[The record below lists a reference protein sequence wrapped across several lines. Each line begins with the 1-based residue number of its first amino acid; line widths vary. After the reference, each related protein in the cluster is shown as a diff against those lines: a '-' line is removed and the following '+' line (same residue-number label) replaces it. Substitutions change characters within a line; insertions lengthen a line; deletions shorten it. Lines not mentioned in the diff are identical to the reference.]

1 MFSFKKITIPLYVR
15 QMLEYLVTEYLSLYN
30 KCSSLQTNLDN
41 HGSSIQTLQGQVES
55 LQSQVESLQSQVQTL
70 QSQMADVINA
80 VNNTGNNNS
89 ETT

>member
-55 LQSQVESLQSQVQTL
+55 LQSQVQTL

>member
-55 LQSQVESLQSQVQTL
+55 LQSQVQTL
-70 QSQMADVINA
+70 QSQMEDVINA

>member
-30 KCSSLQTNLDN
+30 KCSSLQTSSNN
-41 HGSSIQTLQGQVES
+41 HGSSIQTLQG
-55 LQSQVESLQSQVQTL
+55 QVESLQSQVQTL